1 MATRAD
7 LPQYVLE
14 ALDVLGGRGSVLDV
28 SKVVWGRHEDDLRSS
43 GDLFYTWQYDLR
55 WAAQKLRNTGIL
67 EKVDGDRSG
76 VWTVARS

>member
-7 LPQYVLE
+7 LPQYVIE
-14 ALDVLGGRGSVLDV
+14 ALDVLGGRGTVLDV
-28 SKVVWGRHEDDLRSS
+28 SKVVWARHEDDLRSS

-76 VWTVARS
+76 VWTIARS

>member
-14 ALDVLGGRGSVLDV
+14 ALDSMGGRGSVLDV
-28 SKVVWGRHEDDLRSS
+28 TKVVWARHKDDLQTS

-76 VWTVARS
+76 VWTIARS